1 MAEDQMVG
9 WHHRLSGR
17 QFEQT
22 LRVQD
27 REAWRAAVHG
37 VVGFSHYPQKRNTN
51 IPSMCKKTVA
61 SAMVRETQN
70 NTSTYLLLLTSLA
83 KKKT

>member
-37 VVGFSHYPQKRNTN
+37 VTKPG
-51 IPSMCKKTVA
+51 
-61 SAMVRETQN
+61 TQQQQQL
-70 NTSTYLLLLTSLA
+70 SRHSQWPAHLLPGWPW
-83 KKKT
+83 